1 MVAGGV
7 AYHGDAGTSDSA
19 RMWDPR
25 TAQFDDASH
34 LLAARFGHAAT
45 LLPDGR
51 VLVTGGSF
59 FARDPADA
67 AAAAPIA
74 PEARDPRSGVFVPA
88 GTMVAERSGH
98 TATLLEDG
106 RVLIVGGVKR
116 SPDRSDSPAPF
127 AELYV
132 GP

>member
-1 MVAGGV
+1 MA
-7 AYHGDAGTSDSA
+7 SA
-19 RMWDPR
+19 R
-25 TAQFDDASH
+25 A
-34 LLAARFGHAAT
+34 GHVAT

-51 VLVTGGSF
+51 VLVTGGF
-59 FARDPADA
+59 FFSRDPGV
-67 AAAAPIA
+67 AAPLAPTA
-74 PEARDPRSGVFVPA
+74 PEIFDPRSGTSAPA

-98 TATLLEDG
+98 TATLLEEG

-116 SPDRSDSPAPF
+116 SPDRSDTPPPF